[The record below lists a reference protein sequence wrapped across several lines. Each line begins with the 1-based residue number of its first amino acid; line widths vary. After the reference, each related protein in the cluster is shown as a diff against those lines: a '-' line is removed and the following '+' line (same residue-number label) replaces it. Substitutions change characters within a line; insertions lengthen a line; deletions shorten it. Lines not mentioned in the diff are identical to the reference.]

1 MNVRLKYDLH
11 FNAGVYYR
19 GNTILNNYSL
29 RLWMITNTEL
39 PEDQNTAFERMK
51 YFVYNHVDNT
61 MFIDRA
67 EQEQCAR
74 FLQAGLS
81 ITTMPGDPVDQLIG
95 IMLYH
100 KLNAIMEQRMTIVE
114 TELSSAQGQAMT
126 YLHSE
131 GENTLGVEPPA
142 WWQNADLSHSDFALP
157 ESEKVVS
164 MQSTTAW
171 RELDLAWSDLPP
183 STDHG
188 NIVVFAD
195 FKPNNETK

>member
-11 FNAGVYYR
+11 FNAGVYYNS
-19 GNTILNNYSL
+19 NTILNNYSL

-39 PEDQNTAFERMK
+39 AEDQNTAFERMK

-67 EQEQCAR
+67 EQEQCAK
-74 FLQAGLS
+74 FLQAGLN

-114 TELSSAQGQAMT
+114 TELSSSQGQAMT

-131 GENTLGVEPPA
+131 GENTLGVEAPT
-142 WWQNADLSHSDFALP
+142 WWLSADLAHSDFALP

-164 MQSTTAW
+164 MQTTMAW
-171 RELDLAWSDLPP
+171 RDLDLAWSELPP
-183 STDHG
+183 SMDHG

-195 FKPNNETK
+195 FKPNNEAK

>member
-39 PEDQNTAFERMK
+39 AEDQNTAFERIK

-61 MFIDRA
+61 MFIDRG
-67 EQEQCAR
+67 EQEQCAK

-131 GENTLGVEPPA
+131 GENTLGVEAPA
-142 WWQNADLSHSDFALP
+142 WWLSADLAHGDFALP

-164 MQSTTAW
+164 MQTTTAW
-171 RELDLAWSDLPP
+171 RDLDLAWSELPP
-183 STDHG
+183 SMDHG

>member
-39 PEDQNTAFERMK
+39 AEDQNTAFERMK

-61 MFIDRA
+61 MFIDGA
-67 EQEQCAR
+67 EQEQCEK
-74 FLQAGLS
+74 FLQAGLN

-100 KLNAIMEQRMTIVE
+100 KLNAIMEQRMNIVE

-131 GENTLGVEPPA
+131 GEDTLGVEAPA
-142 WWQNADLSHSDFALP
+142 WWLSADLAHSDFALP

-164 MQSTTAW
+164 MQTTTAW
-171 RELDLAWSDLPP
+171 RDLDLAWSELPP
-183 STDHG
+183 SMDHG

>member
-1 MNVRLKYDLH
+1 
-11 FNAGVYYR
+11 
-19 GNTILNNYSL
+19 
-29 RLWMITNTEL
+29 MITNTEL
-39 PEDQNTAFERMK
+39 AEDQNTAFERIK

-61 MFIDRA
+61 MFIDRG
-67 EQEQCAR
+67 EQEQCAK

-100 KLNAIMEQRMTIVE
+100 KLNAIMEQRMNIVE

-131 GENTLGVEPPA
+131 GENTLGVEAPA
-142 WWQNADLSHSDFALP
+142 WWLGADLSHSDFALP

-164 MQSTTAW
+164 MQTTTAW
-171 RELDLAWSDLPP
+171 RDLDLAWSDLPQHD
-183 STDHG
+183 DHG

-195 FKPNNETK
+195 FKPNHESK

>member
-11 FNAGVYYR
+11 FNAGVYYD
-19 GNTILNNYSL
+19 GNTVINNYSL
-29 RLWMITNTEL
+29 RLWMITNTDQAK
-39 PEDQNTAFERMK
+39 DQNTAFERMK

-61 MFIDRA
+61 MFINVD
-67 EQEQCAR
+67 EHEQCAR

-81 ITTMPGDPVDQLIG
+81 ITTMPGEPVDQLIG

-131 GENTLGVEPPA
+131 GESTLGVDPPA
-142 WWQNADLSHSDFALP
+142 WWLSTDLAHSDFAWP
-157 ESEKVVS
+157 ESGKIVS
-164 MQSTTAW
+164 MQTTTAW
-171 RELDLAWSDLPP
+171 RDLDLSWSDLPQHD
-183 STDHG
+183 DHG

-195 FKPNNETK
+195 FKPNNESK

>member
-39 PEDQNTAFERMK
+39 AEDQNTAFERIK

-61 MFIDRA
+61 MFIDRG
-67 EQEQCAR
+67 EQEQCAK

-100 KLNAIMEQRMTIVE
+100 KLNAIMEQRMNIVE

-131 GENTLGVEPPA
+131 GENTLGVEAPA
-142 WWQNADLSHSDFALP
+142 WWLSTDLAHSDFALP

-164 MQSTTAW
+164 MQTTTAW
-171 RELDLAWSDLPP
+171 RDLDLAWSELPP
-183 STDHG
+183 SMDHG

>member
-11 FNAGVYYR
+11 FNAGVYYNS
-19 GNTILNNYSL
+19 NTILNNYSL

-39 PEDQNTAFERMK
+39 AEDQNTAFERMK

-67 EQEQCAR
+67 EQEQCAK
-74 FLQAGLS
+74 FLQAGLN

-114 TELSSAQGQAMT
+114 TELSSSQGQAMT

-131 GENTLGVEPPA
+131 EENTLGVEAPA
-142 WWQNADLSHSDFALP
+142 WWQNADLAHSDFALP

-164 MQSTTAW
+164 MQTTTAW
-171 RELDLAWSDLPP
+171 RDLDLAWSELPP
-183 STDHG
+183 SMDHG

>member
-39 PEDQNTAFERMK
+39 AEDQNTAFERMK

-67 EQEQCAR
+67 EQEQCAK

-100 KLNAIMEQRMTIVE
+100 KLNAIMEQRMNIVE
-114 TELSSAQGQAMT
+114 TELSSSQGQAMT

-131 GENTLGVEPPA
+131 GENTLGVEAPA
-142 WWQNADLSHSDFALP
+142 WWLSADLAHGDFALP

-164 MQSTTAW
+164 MQTTTAW
-171 RELDLAWSDLPP
+171 RDLDLAWSDLPP
-183 STDHG
+183 SMDHG

>member
-11 FNAGVYYR
+11 FNAGVYYNS
-19 GNTILNNYSL
+19 NTILNNYSL

-39 PEDQNTAFERMK
+39 AEDQNTAFERMK

-67 EQEQCAR
+67 EQEQCAK

-114 TELSSAQGQAMT
+114 TELSSSQGQAMT

-131 GENTLGVEPPA
+131 GENTLGVEAPA
-142 WWQNADLSHSDFALP
+142 WWQNADLAHSDFALP

-164 MQSTTAW
+164 MQTTMAW
-171 RELDLAWSDLPP
+171 RDLDLAWSELPP
-183 STDHG
+183 SMDHG

>member
-39 PEDQNTAFERMK
+39 AEDQNTAFERMK

-67 EQEQCAR
+67 KQEQCTK

-100 KLNAIMEQRMTIVE
+100 KLNSIMEQRMTIVE
-114 TELSSAQGQAMT
+114 TELSSSQGQAMT

-131 GENTLGVEPPA
+131 GENTLGVEPPS
-142 WWQNADLSHSDFALP
+142 WWLSADLSHSDFALP
-157 ESEKVVS
+157 ESEKIVS
-164 MQSTTAW
+164 MHTTAW
-171 RELDLAWSDLPP
+171 RDLDLAWSDSTTP
-183 STDHG
+183 TDHG

>member
-11 FNAGVYYR
+11 FNAGVYYN

-29 RLWMITNTEL
+29 RLWMITNSDL
-39 PEDQNTAFERMK
+39 AEDQNTAFERMK

-61 MFIDRA
+61 MFIDRD
-67 EQEQCAR
+67 EQEQCKK
-74 FLQAGLS
+74 FLHAGLS

-95 IMLYH
+95 IMLFH
-100 KLNAIMEQRMTIVE
+100 KLNAIMEQRMNIVE
-114 TELSSAQGQAMT
+114 TELSSSHGQAMT

-131 GENTLGVEPPA
+131 GENTLGVELPS
-142 WWQNADLSHSDFALP
+142 WWLSADLAHSDFASP
-157 ESEKVVS
+157 ESGKIVS
-164 MQSTTAW
+164 MQTTTAW
-171 RELDLAWSDLPP
+171 RDLDLSWSDLPA
-183 STDHG
+183 SADHG

>member
-11 FNAGVYYR
+11 FNAGVYYNS
-19 GNTILNNYSL
+19 NTILNNYSL

-61 MFIDRA
+61 MFIDRG
-67 EQEQCAR
+67 EQEQCAK

-114 TELSSAQGQAMT
+114 TELSSSQGQAMT

-131 GENTLGVEPPA
+131 GENTLGVEAPT
-142 WWQNADLSHSDFALP
+142 WWLSADLAHSDFALP

-164 MQSTTAW
+164 MQTTTAW
-171 RELDLAWSDLPP
+171 RDLDLAWSELPP
-183 STDHG
+183 SMDHG

-195 FKPNNETK
+195 FKPNNEAK

>member
-100 KLNAIMEQRMTIVE
+100 KLNAVMEQRMTIVE

-157 ESEKVVS
+157 GSEKIVS
-164 MQSTTAW
+164 MQTTTAW
-171 RELDLAWSDLPP
+171 RDLDLAWSDLPP

>member
-11 FNAGVYYR
+11 FNAGVYYNS
-19 GNTILNNYSL
+19 NTILNNYSL

-39 PEDQNTAFERMK
+39 AEDQNTAFERIK

-61 MFIDRA
+61 MFIDRG
-67 EQEQCAR
+67 EQEQCAK

-131 GENTLGVEPPA
+131 GENTLGVEAPA
-142 WWQNADLSHSDFALP
+142 WWLSADLAHSDFALP

-164 MQSTTAW
+164 MQTTTAW
-171 RELDLAWSDLPP
+171 RDLDLAWSELPP
-183 STDHG
+183 AMDHG

>member
-11 FNAGVYYR
+11 FNAGVYYN

-29 RLWMITNTEL
+29 RLWMITNTEQA
-39 PEDQNTAFERMK
+39 EDQNTAFERMK

-61 MFIDRA
+61 MFIDRD

-100 KLNAIMEQRMTIVE
+100 KLNAIMEQRMNVVE
-114 TELSSAQGQAMT
+114 TELSSSQGQAMT

-131 GENTLGVEPPA
+131 GENTLGVEPPT
-142 WWQNADLSHSDFALP
+142 WWISADLSHSDFALP

-164 MQSTTAW
+164 MQTTTAW
-171 RELDLAWSDLPP
+171 RDLDLAWSDLPAT
-183 STDHG
+183 SDHG

>member
-11 FNAGVYYR
+11 FNAGVYYNS
-19 GNTILNNYSL
+19 NTILNNYSL

-39 PEDQNTAFERMK
+39 AEDQNTAFERMK

-67 EQEQCAR
+67 EQEQCAK
-74 FLQAGLS
+74 FLQTGLS

-114 TELSSAQGQAMT
+114 TELSSSQGQAMT

-131 GENTLGVEPPA
+131 GENTLGVEAPT
-142 WWQNADLSHSDFALP
+142 WWLSADLAHSDFALP

-164 MQSTTAW
+164 MQTTTAW
-171 RELDLAWSDLPP
+171 RDLDLAWSELPP
-183 STDHG
+183 SMDHG

>member
-11 FNAGVYYR
+11 FNAGVYYNS
-19 GNTILNNYSL
+19 NTILNNYSL

-39 PEDQNTAFERMK
+39 AEDQNTAFERMK

-61 MFIDRA
+61 MFIDRV
-67 EQEQCAR
+67 EQEQCAK

-114 TELSSAQGQAMT
+114 TELSSSEGQAMT

-131 GENTLGVEPPA
+131 GESTLGVVPPA
-142 WWQNADLSHSDFALP
+142 WWISADLSHSDFALP
-157 ESEKVVS
+157 ESEKIVS
-164 MQSTTAW
+164 MHTTAW
-171 RELDLAWSDLPP
+171 RDLDLAWSDSTTP
-183 STDHG
+183 TDHG

>member
-11 FNAGVYYR
+11 FNAGVYYNS
-19 GNTILNNYSL
+19 NTILNNYSL

-39 PEDQNTAFERMK
+39 AEDQNTAFERMK

-67 EQEQCAR
+67 EQEQCAK
-74 FLQAGLS
+74 FLQAGLN

-114 TELSSAQGQAMT
+114 TELSSSQGQAMT

-131 GENTLGVEPPA
+131 GEN
-142 WWQNADLSHSDFALP
+142 
-157 ESEKVVS
+157 
-164 MQSTTAW
+164 
-171 RELDLAWSDLPP
+171 
-183 STDHG
+183 
-188 NIVVFAD
+188 IY
-195 FKPNNETK
+195 

>member
-39 PEDQNTAFERMK
+39 PDDQNKAFERMK

-61 MFIDRA
+61 MFIDSA

-81 ITTMPGDPVDQLIG
+81 IITMPGDPVDQLIG

-131 GENTLGVEPPA
+131 GENTLGVEPSA
-142 WWQNADLSHSDFALP
+142 WWISADLSHSDFALP

-164 MQSTTAW
+164 MQTTTAW
-171 RELDLAWSDLPP
+171 RDLDLAWSDLPTP
-183 STDHG
+183 TDHG

-195 FKPNNETK
+195 FKPNNEAK

>member
-11 FNAGVYYR
+11 FNAGVYYNS
-19 GNTILNNYSL
+19 NTILNNYSL

-39 PEDQNTAFERMK
+39 AEDQNTAFERMK

-67 EQEQCAR
+67 EQEQCAK
-74 FLQAGLS
+74 FLQAGLN

-114 TELSSAQGQAMT
+114 TELSSSQGQAMT

-131 GENTLGVEPPA
+131 EENTLGVEAPA
-142 WWQNADLSHSDFALP
+142 WWQNADLAHSDFALP

-164 MQSTTAW
+164 MQTTMAW
-171 RELDLAWSDLPP
+171 RDLDLAWSELPP
-183 STDHG
+183 AIDHG